1 MTAPLPPL
9 PLTDRT
15 LAMPAT
21 DYDPEW
27 ISSME
32 GYSEDD
38 MSEYAKL
45 AVREALERA
54 AQMIER
60 AQVRMKLPGQQ
71 AFCIYDANMAEEVR
85 AMLKEYSDD

>member
-9 PLTDRT
+9 PITDRT

-38 MSEYAKL
+38 LREYAKL

-54 AQMIER
+54 ESVIFNEAGKWET
-60 AQVRMKLPGQQ
+60 LPEI
-71 AFCIYDANMAEEVR
+71 AYRIR
-85 AMLKEYSDD
+85 AMLKEYEG